1 MNEWKTYKNILC
13 IRPDNMGDLI
23 MSGPAIRALKETFGC
38 DITLLTSSMASNIV
52 PFLPGINDVIQFD
65 VPWVKTNASDNTNS
79 FYKIIDLIKQGNF
92 DAAIIFTV
100 FSQNPL
106 PSAMIAYLA
115 DIPKRL
121 AYCRENPYNLL
132 THWVPDKEP
141 YSFVQHQVQR
151 DLQLVETI
159 GAFTQEKKLHIEL
172 PKNVWPSV
180 VQKLAAIGVNFEK
193 PWLILHAG
201 VSEPKREY
209 PQNLWIATG
218 KKIINE
224 LGHQIILTGN
234 AAEKSKLENLQNYI
248 GPQSFNA
255 AGLLSLEEFITLVK
269 RGPLVVSVNTSTIHI
284 AAAVTTPV
292 IVLYALSNPQH
303 LPWMATGKV
312 LLYDIPHDQRSSNE
326 VLQYVHENLHLQ
338 DLPMIMPE
346 TILQAVRDVL
356 AGDGDCFIPEM
367 IPLRESVEQV
377 L

>member
-1 MNEWKTYKNILC
+1 MKEWKTCKNILC

-38 DITLLTSSMASNIV
+38 NITLLTSSMAANIV
-52 PFLPGINDVIQFD
+52 PFLPDIDDVIQFD
-65 VPWVKTNASDNTNS
+65 VPWLKTNTLNNTDN
-79 FYKIIDLIKQGNF
+79 FFEIIEVIKQRSF

-115 DIPKRL
+115 GIPKRL
-121 AYCRENPYNLL
+121 AYCRENPYDLL

-159 GAFTQEKKLHIEL
+159 GALTQEKRLHIEL
-172 PKNVWPSV
+172 PKNVWPAV
-180 VQKLAAIGVNFEK
+180 VQKLAAIGVNFQK

-209 PQNLWIATG
+209 PQNLWIETA
-218 KKIINE
+218 KKIIKE
-224 LGHQIILTGN
+224 LGYQIILTGN
-234 AAEKSKLENLQNYI
+234 TAERKKLENLQNNI
-248 GPQSFNA
+248 GRQSFNA

-269 RGPLVVSVNTSTIHI
+269 RAPLVVSVNTSTIHI
-284 AAAVTTPV
+284 AAAVATPV

-312 LLYDIPHDQRSSNE
+312 LLYDIPQEQRSRNE
-326 VLQYVHENLHLQ
+326 VLQYVHANLHPL

-346 TILQAVRDVL
+346 TILQAIRDVL
-356 AGDGDCFIPEM
+356 IGNGDCFIPQM
-367 IPLRESVEQV
+367 VPLQKSLEQV
-377 L
+377 F